1 MEFCNK
7 MAGGRLEECYTA
19 AAKMDTDG
27 SESLSFTELEDGLRW
42 AFKEECGKGGKGG
55 KGGE

>member
-19 AAKMDTDG
+19 AEQMDTDG
-27 SESLSFTELEDGLRW
+27 SESLSF
-42 AFKEECGKGGKGG
+42 
-55 KGGE
+55 